1 VKVFNRYCLCVTE
14 QTPSEPTGDQGHVIM
29 MSHTLFLACQF
40 GVTHD
45 VNLNLVNCFIW
56 INDEV
61 KRFFTSAKF
70 KFPPS
75 RKFQDPKFL
84 QSNQFTL
91 CQNFFTFL
99 LNFEFVPVAAFF
111 EFGSKQ
117 VLDQLNQNPRYRAV
131 GEDEPRRSTSVIGP
145 VMTSPSSFTQMNDL
159 KMDLQCLTRILSA
172 NKFYSS
178 SRMSTKCQLFRKAPG
193 VKVSNFRQI
202 LRIFFE

>member
-1 VKVFNRYCLCVTE
+1 MKVFNRYCLCVTE

-84 QSNQFTL
+84 KSNQFTPCEIFL
-91 CQNFFTFL
+91 YFFF
-99 LNFEFVPVAAFF
+99 NFELSVAAFF

-117 VLDQLNQNPRYRAV
+117 VSDQLNQNPRYRAV

-145 VMTSPSSFTQMNDL
+145 VMTSPSSFAKMNDL
-159 KMDLQCLTRILSA
+159 KMDFT
-172 NKFYSS
+172 
-178 SRMSTKCQLFRKAPG
+178 
-193 VKVSNFRQI
+193 VSNSNSQGK
-202 LRIFFE
+202 

>member
-1 VKVFNRYCLCVTE
+1 MKIVKGFQIHFDSLFELTSGSLPVISRKSYFLVIISKRPDDVARQVWKQPNHIESWVWVRFGIGFWYSWWSTVKVFNRYCLCVTE
-14 QTPSEPTGDQGHVIM
+14 QTPSEPTGDQGHVII

-84 QSNQFTL
+84 KSNRFT
-91 CQNFFTFL
+91 
-99 LNFEFVPVAAFF
+99 P
-111 EFGSKQ
+111 
-117 VLDQLNQNPRYRAV
+117 
-131 GEDEPRRSTSVIGP
+131 
-145 VMTSPSSFTQMNDL
+145 
-159 KMDLQCLTRILSA
+159 
-172 NKFYSS
+172 
-178 SRMSTKCQLFRKAPG
+178 
-193 VKVSNFRQI
+193 
-202 LRIFFE
+202 

>member
-1 VKVFNRYCLCVTE
+1 MKVFNRYCLCVTE
-14 QTPSEPTGDQGHVIM
+14 QTPSEPTGEQGHVTI

-84 QSNQFTL
+84 KSNRFTPW
-91 CQNFFTFL
+91 QIFFFKKFKI
-99 LNFEFVPVAAFF
+99 FEFSFVSLILA
-111 EFGSKQ
+111 KKL
-117 VLDQLNQNPRYRAV
+117 VLDRLNQNPRYRTV
-131 GEDEPRRSTSVIGP
+131 GEDEPRRSTSVNGP
-145 VMTSPSSFTQMNDL
+145 VMTSPSSFPKMNNL
-159 KMDLQCLTRILSA
+159 KMDFT
-172 NKFYSS
+172 
-178 SRMSTKCQLFRKAPG
+178 
-193 VKVSNFRQI
+193 VSNLNSQGNKV
-202 LRIFFE
+202 L